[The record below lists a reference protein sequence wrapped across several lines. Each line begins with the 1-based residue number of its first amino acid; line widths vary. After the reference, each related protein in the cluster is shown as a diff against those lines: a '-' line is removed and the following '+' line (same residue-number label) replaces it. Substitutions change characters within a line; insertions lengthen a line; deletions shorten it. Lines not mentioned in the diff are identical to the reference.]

1 MNGPLDFSGKV
12 VVIIG
17 GDDSLGAQVAQG
29 FLTAGASVTIA
40 ANREPTAPPAGQGRS
55 ADFQA
60 CDPSDYEQVE
70 TTIERVRNTEGRLDT
85 VVIADCHTGAQG
97 SANTPEDVIRQH
109 LVAPLNISQLA
120 NRIMQAQDDGGNIIY
135 LVGSS
140 TQPDGA
146 LAAAYGA
153 AGAGVRNLVTS
164 LAVEWAPRVRVNAV
178 DAASLPTAP
187 ADVCNACLFL
197 ASGLSDYVS
206 GSCVVPGN
214 AGSR

>member
-1 MNGPLDFSGKV
+1 MDRSPVITDGSGAYV
-12 VVIIG
+12 
-17 GDDSLGAQVAQG
+17 DSLPDATGA
-29 FLTAGASVTIA
+29 L
-40 ANREPTAPPAGQGRS
+40 
-55 ADFQA
+55 
-60 CDPSDYEQVE
+60 
-70 TTIERVRNTEGRLDT
+70 ERVRNTEGRLDS

-164 LAVEWAPRVRVNAV
+164 LAVEWGPRVRVNAV
-178 DAASLPTAP
+178 DAASLPTVP